1 MSSTSYVMT
10 PEVENR
16 FEPDLQSVLYS
27 SYAYLHPR
35 RPVWRI
41 QIQGR
46 LFSDRAASLTQRLL
60 LRGLERKLKLTPE
73 QAQGDLFRSRVAG
86 FMTSP
91 EGGLRIHLQH
101 DGQIFKL
108 RSTSKSSGLF
118 QGRLDIP
125 RDRFPSGQSS
135 IPISTW
141 GDFQST
147 EGRVFLAG
155 ATGISV
161 ISDIDDTI
169 KLTEVTSRSR
179 MLSRTFLEDFVP
191 IEGMAQ
197 VYQRWAEQGGLFHY
211 VSSSPWQIYGP
222 LLDYLQTNGFPDGTM
237 HLKWFRLR
245 DEFLKRWRIIR
256 RKGKGGVVAAMI
268 KRMPYRRFLLVGDSG
283 ERDPEIYA
291 KIARRFPYQVVG
303 CLIRDLPERPVDSA
317 RLDSLKKKF
326 GLVPFSL
333 FREPSE
339 IMDTLEKVQVA
350 N

>member
-1 MSSTSYVMT
+1 MSTTSNVMT
-10 PEVENR
+10 PEPESM

-41 QIQGR
+41 QVQGR
-46 LFSDRAASLTQRLL
+46 LYSDRAASLTQRLL

-73 QAQGDLFRSRVAG
+73 QAQGELFRSRVAG

-91 EGGLRIHLQH
+91 EGGLRIQLQNN
-101 DGQIFKL
+101 GQLFKL

-125 RDRFPSGQSS
+125 RDRFDGSQTS
-135 IPISTW
+135 ISLSTW
-141 GDFQST
+141 GDFRST
-147 EGRVFLAG
+147 EGKVFLAG
-155 ATGISV
+155 ASGISV
-161 ISDIDDTI
+161 VSDIDDTI

-179 MLSRTFLEDFVP
+179 MLSRTFLEDFAP
-191 IEGMAQ
+191 IHGMAK
-197 VYQRWAEQGGLFHY
+197 VYQHWAQQGGLFHY

-222 LLDYLQTNGFPDGTM
+222 LQEYLLTHGFPEGTM

-256 RKGKGGVVAAMI
+256 RKGKAGVIAAMI
-268 KRMPYRRFLLVGDSG
+268 KRMPYRRFLLIGDSG

-303 CLIRDLPERPVDSA
+303 CLIRNLEERPVDQS
-317 RLDSLKKKF
+317 RFDTLKKKF
-326 GLVPFSL
+326 GLVPFHL

-339 IMDTLEKVQVA
+339 IIDTLEKAQGA